1 MKELQTNKYLGLK
14 QNEINNF
21 SIYSRPCVN
30 KYLNPKHK
38 HQEIE
43 TGKQDSLPVW
53 YFTFK
58 CKGSTS
64 FPAYKDNNHTSY
76 ETNAF
81 DSSLRFWKLGKKSYC
96 HCIWNQI

>member
-1 MKELQTNKYLGLK
+1 MMKELQTNKYLGLK

-43 TGKQDSLPVW
+43 TGKQDSLPV
-53 YFTFK
+53 
-58 CKGSTS
+58 
-64 FPAYKDNNHTSY
+64 
-76 ETNAF
+76 
-81 DSSLRFWKLGKKSYC
+81 
-96 HCIWNQI
+96 